1 VSYSA
6 FIAGKLGTIASAGI
20 DAPLR
25 DYALFPHQAD
35 LTRWALRR
43 GRAAIFADTGLGKMR
58 MAIAWAD
65 AVVAHTG
72 CPVIILCPLAVAQ
85 QFVAEGLLMGITVTH
100 CREESDV
107 RPGINITNYDRLHK
121 FDMRI
126 FSGVALDESSIIKH
140 HASKTLALLM
150 DAFAATPY
158 KLCCTA
164 TPSPNDWT
172 ELGTHAEFL
181 GVRSRSEM
189 LAEFFAHD
197 GGDTS
202 VWRLKG
208 HARAVFWRWV
218 ASWGAMIRSP
228 ADLGHDASAYE
239 LPPLHIH
246 QHVVEIEHNQLH
258 GLFAAEAQTLTER
271 RQARRDSLHQRVA
284 AVALHVKSDWYKM
297 AEYQRTESDRGLETG
312 VCAGEEGK
320 GGSRPGVQEE
330 AERARMQ
337 GQGSQEGIHGRLLQG
352 EPGEVSRKDSGAA
365 SCVQRSEKEE
375 VRGKRR
381 LERRT
386 QGDCS
391 SMGGS
396 ESGEEVC
403 PEAAAV
409 RHNAGAVQADDGCPG
424 ECVRNMRILGHDR
437 SEDVSSCGSL
447 PRNEQ
452 GSRDSL
458 LALQHGNREVQ
469 EQREASFVGS
479 GVRPEAWLIWCDLND
494 EQDALE
500 RQFGDLAFSVRG
512 ASCEEEKEAAVA
524 GWLRGDRPVMISKAS
539 ILGWGLNFQH
549 CANQAFVGV
558 NDSYEGFY
566 QAVRRSWRFGQKRT
580 VNIHVFASNQ
590 DGAVVANIKR
600 KQAAAEEM
608 AAAMASETLGAV
620 RESVLGAT
628 KDTNS
633 YNASRSIAVPSFLV
647 AA

>member
-1 VSYSA
+1 MSYES
-6 FIAGKLGTIASAGI
+6 FISGKLGTLSSAGI

-72 CPVIILCPLAVAQ
+72 CMVIILCPLAVAQ

-100 CREESDV
+100 CREASDV

-121 FDMRI
+121 FDMRK
-126 FSGVALDESSIIKH
+126 FSGIALDESSIIKH
-140 HASKTLALLM
+140 HASKTLAMLI
-150 DAFAATPY
+150 DAFADTPY

-189 LAEFFAHD
+189 LAEFFVHD

-218 ASWGAMIRSP
+218 SSWGAMIRSP

-246 QHVVEIEHNQLH
+246 QHVVEIEHNPLH

-271 RQARRDSLHQRVA
+271 RQARRDSMAQRVKA
-284 AVALHVKSDWYKM
+284 CADLVNAS
-297 AEYQRTESDRGLETG
+297 AEPW
-312 VCAGEEGK
+312 V
-320 GGSRPGVQEE
+320 V
-330 AERARMQ
+330 
-337 GQGSQEGIHGRLLQG
+337 
-352 EPGEVSRKDSGAA
+352 
-365 SCVQRSEKEE
+365 
-375 VRGKRR
+375 
-381 LERRT
+381 
-386 QGDCS
+386 
-391 SMGGS
+391 
-396 ESGEEVC
+396 
-403 PEAAAV
+403 
-409 RHNAGAVQADDGCPG
+409 
-424 ECVRNMRILGHDR
+424 
-437 SEDVSSCGSL
+437 
-447 PRNEQ
+447 
-452 GSRDSL
+452 
-458 LALQHGNREVQ
+458 
-469 EQREASFVGS
+469 
-479 GVRPEAWLIWCDLND
+479 WCDLND
-494 EQDALE
+494 EGDMLE
-500 RQFGDLAFSVRG
+500 RAITGSVQ
-512 ASCEEEKEAAVA
+512 VA
-524 GWLRGDRPVMISKAS
+524 GADDNDTKERRMVDFSAGRSRALISKQK
-539 ILGWGLNFQH
+539 ICGWGMNWQH

-566 QAVRRSWRFGQKRT
+566 QAVRRSWRFGQKRP

-590 DGAVVANIKR
+590 DGAVVANIRR

-608 AAAMASETLGAV
+608 ATSMAAETLAAV
-620 RESVLGAT
+620 RESVLGAI
-628 KDTNS
+628 KDTNI
-633 YNASRSIAVPSFLV
+633 YRPDRRISIPSFLEF
-647 AA
+647 AS